1 MTAIQATLD
10 HGNLL
15 LDSPLPKFAGRV
27 PALIIISDEG
37 QTTHG
42 LPAQKLAEQSFDAEE
57 EFEAIGLR
65 DFFGD
70 PMDEKINWDK
80 YFSIK
85 N

>member
-10 HGNLL
+10 CGNLL
-15 LDSPLPKFAGRV
+15 LDSPLPKLAGRV
-27 PALIIISDEG
+27 PVLIVISDEVQATQG
-37 QTTHG
+37 A
-42 LPAQKLAEQSFDAEE
+42 PDQKLAEHSFDTEE

>member
-15 LDSPLPKFAGRV
+15 LDSPLPKIAGRV
-27 PALIIISDEG
+27 PALIVISNEE
-37 QTTHG
+37 QTTHD
-42 LPAQKLAEQSFDAEE
+42 LPAQKLADQSFNAEE

-70 PMDEKINWDK
+70 PVDEKINWDK
-80 YFSIK
+80 YFSTK
-85 N
+85 G

>member
-15 LDSPLPKFAGRV
+15 LDSPLPKFSGRV
-27 PALIIISDEG
+27 PALIVISDEG
-37 QTTHG
+37 QPTQG
-42 LPAQKLAEQSFDAEE
+42 LAAQKPAEHSFDAEE

>member
-15 LDSPLPKFAGRV
+15 LESPLPKFSGRV
-27 PALIIISDEG
+27 PALIVISDEE
-37 QTTHG
+37 QTTHA
-42 LPAQKLAEQSFDAEE
+42 LPAQKLGEHSFNAEE

-70 PMDEKINWDK
+70 PVDEKINWDK
-80 YFSIK
+80 YFSTK
-85 N
+85 E

>member
-27 PALIIISDEG
+27 PALIVISDEG
-37 QTTHG
+37 QSTHG
-42 LPAQKLAEQSFDAEE
+42 LPAQKLGDHSFDAEE

-70 PMDEKINWDK
+70 PVDEKINWDN

-85 N
+85 K

>member
-15 LDSPLPKFAGRV
+15 LDSPLPKLAGRV

-42 LPAQKLAEQSFDAEE
+42 LPAQKLAEHSFDAEE

>member
-27 PALIIISDEG
+27 PALIIISDEV
-37 QTTHG
+37 QTTHD
-42 LPAQKLAEQSFDAEE
+42 LTTQKIAEQSFDAEE

-85 N
+85 K